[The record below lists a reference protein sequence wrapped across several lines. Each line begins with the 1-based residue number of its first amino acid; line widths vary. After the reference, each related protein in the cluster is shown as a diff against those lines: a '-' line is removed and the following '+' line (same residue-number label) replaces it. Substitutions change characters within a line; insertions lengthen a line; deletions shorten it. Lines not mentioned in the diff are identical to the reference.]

1 MRTFATSSL
10 HASKGEIV
18 AVRLGPLVPIGPLDS
33 RGPRRIVG
41 AGERATHGAVGE
53 PRALHAARWLYF
65 ASRFEKEGD
74 AIARDGRLQNAGAD
88 ACVSRK
94 KKKKKANQ
102 DLGGYARCASFHIRR
117 EAFFFVYTNMRRS
130 QCVCLGELKA
140 NTQTRAWSDGRLG
153 WVH

>member
-1 MRTFATSSL
+1 MLLPETDAC
-10 HASKGEIV
+10 
-18 AVRLGPLVPIGPLDS
+18 
-33 RGPRRIVG
+33 RINKYIYIYIK
-41 AGERATHGAVGE
+41 
-53 PRALHAARWLYF
+53 LIF
-65 ASRFEKEGD
+65 KKEGD